1 MRAWWLMSAALIGA
15 STLWMPTE
23 RWQREQVSTIPAE
36 VSKKHRVLTEAP
48 AKIGI
53 NKRVPPLTFT
63 DLTGRT
69 WQLSEL
75 TRRSPVVLVFLGAKC
90 PAAQR
95 YATRLNQLYA
105 TYARRGVQLI
115 GIYPNYDDTAQEVRQ
130 CVQEWQLKF
139 PIVHDPE
146 GKLARQLGATMT
158 PQAFLIDRNGIL
170 RYRGAIDDNRM
181 RIACASITCVM
192 PSKRC

>member
-69 WQLSEL
+69 WQL
-75 TRRSPVVLVFLGAKC
+75 R
-90 PAAQR
+90 
-95 YATRLNQLYA
+95 
-105 TYARRGVQLI
+105 
-115 GIYPNYDDTAQEVRQ
+115 
-130 CVQEWQLKF
+130 
-139 PIVHDPE
+139 
-146 GKLARQLGATMT
+146 
-158 PQAFLIDRNGIL
+158 
-170 RYRGAIDDNRM
+170 
-181 RIACASITCVM
+181 
-192 PSKRC
+192 